1 MSRVIDGLIAYRVL
15 KLLVTPFNR
24 TKAFELGIIDDK
36 GKVLKKSRD
45 IKDPQE
51 RNAYTLLIRFVFNL
65 KRLLSKVGIRGPL
78 GSSAAAALAFFKEE
92 AGEQLSETAALDI
105 EREIYKYI
113 TSEGFE
119 FDLSENYGEPLT
131 EGTYKV
137 KHDIYNS
144 EGDIVIN
151 IDEEVYFKET
161 TDIIMGY
168 DVFKHND
175 IYLTTEDLY
184 VWYCKT
190 KNKTTHISKT
200 W

>member
-1 MSRVIDGLIAYRVL
+1 MSRVIDALVAYRVL
-15 KLLVTPFNR
+15 KLLVTPFNK
-24 TKAFELGIIDDK
+24 TEAFRLGIIDAK
-36 GKVLKKSRD
+36 GKVLIKSREITRVSD
-45 IKDPQE
+45 NIDSSTRMKM
-51 RNAYTLLIRFVFNL
+51 RSAYTLLIRFVFNL
-65 KRLLSKVGIRGPL
+65 KRLLAKVGVRGPL
-78 GSSAAAALAFFKEE
+78 GSAAAAAIAFFKEQS
-92 AGEQLSETAALDI
+92 GEQLSENAALDI

-144 EGDIVIN
+144 EGEVVIN

-168 DVFKHND
+168 DVFKHKD

-184 VWYCKT
+184 V
-190 KNKTTHISKT
+190 
-200 W
+200 

>member
-1 MSRVIDGLIAYRVL
+1 MSRVIDALVAYRVL

-24 TKAFELGIIDDK
+24 TKAFELGIIDAK

-45 IKDPQE
+45 ISDPKE

-65 KRLLSKVGIRGPL
+65 KRILSKVGIRGPL
-78 GSSAAAALAFFKEE
+78 GSSAAAAIAFFKEQS
-92 AGEQLSETAALDI
+92 GEQLTENAALDI
-105 EREIYKYI
+105 EREVYKYI

-137 KHDIYNS
+137 KHDIYNDDG
-144 EGDIVIN
+144 EIVIN
-151 IDEEVYFKET
+151 IGEEVYFKET

-184 VWYCKT
+184 V
-190 KNKTTHISKT
+190 
-200 W
+200 

>member
-1 MSRVIDGLIAYRVL
+1 MSRVIDALVAYRVL

-24 TKAFELGIIDDK
+24 TKAFELGIIDAK

-45 IKDPQE
+45 ISDPKE

-65 KRLLSKVGIRGPL
+65 KRILSKVGIRGPL
-78 GSSAAAALAFFKEE
+78 GSSAAAAIAFFKEQS
-92 AGEQLSETAALDI
+92 GEQLTEKAALDI
-105 EREIYKYI
+105 EREVYKYI

-137 KHDIYNS
+137 KHDIYNDDG
-144 EGDIVIN
+144 EIVIN
-151 IDEEVYFKET
+151 IGEEVYFKET
-161 TDIIMGY
+161 KDIIMGY
-168 DVFKHND
+168 DVFKHKD

-184 VWYCKT
+184 V
-190 KNKTTHISKT
+190 
-200 W
+200 

>member
-1 MSRVIDGLIAYRVL
+1 MSRVIDALIAYRVL

-24 TKAFELGIIDDK
+24 TKAFEFGIIDDK
-36 GKVLKKSRD
+36 GKVLKKSRE

-65 KRLLSKVGIRGPL
+65 KRLLGKVGVRGPL
-78 GSSAAAALAFFKEE
+78 GSAAAAAIAFFKEE
-92 AGEQLSETAALDI
+92 SGDQLSDTAGLDV
-105 EREIYKYI
+105 ERGVYRYLKK
-113 TSEGFE
+113 EGFE

-137 KHDIYNS
+137 KHDIYKS
-144 EGDIVIN
+144 EGEVVIN

-184 VWYCKT
+184 V
-190 KNKTTHISKT
+190 
-200 W
+200 

>member
-1 MSRVIDGLIAYRVL
+1 MSRVIDAVIAYRVL
-15 KLLVTPFNR
+15 KLLVTPFNK
-24 TKAFELGIIDDK
+24 TKAFELGIIDEK
-36 GKVLKKSRD
+36 GKVLIKSKQINKSFPAGSARANAR
-45 IKDPQE
+45 K
-51 RNAYTLLIRFVFNL
+51 AYTLLIRFVFNL
-65 KRLLSKVGIRGPL
+65 KRLLGKVGVRGPL

-105 EREIYKYI
+105 EREIYKHI

-131 EGTYKV
+131 EGTYKA
-137 KHDIYNS
+137 KHNIYND

-168 DVFKHND
+168 DVFKHKD

-184 VWYCKT
+184 V
-190 KNKTTHISKT
+190 
-200 W
+200 